1 MTKFLMATLAMIVSA
16 PLLAQSDVTR
26 YIVTFEEPG
35 LVKYDGGVQ
44 GIPEATRRQGSGK
57 LKVRSQAARDYI
69 AYLENVTRNRVAQA
83 EQALSRTVD
92 IKHVFKATQSG
103 FIARLSPSEAEQVA
117 QLDFVVE
124 VREEPRYQLLTDAGP
139 DWVNADNIW
148 NDVDIPFD
156 VIANEGEGQI
166 MGMIDS
172 GVNSDHPSFADI
184 SPADGFD
191 HTNPLGAGNFLGEC
205 DGGGFP
211 CNDKLI
217 GAWNFTD
224 GPEDSN
230 GHGSHTSSTAV
241 GNRINGPFT
250 VNSSGANF
258 DAPSVSGVAPHAN
271 LIAYDACDGGCFTSG
286 AIDQAIADGV
296 DIISYSIGPTDGRGT
311 NPWTDFT
318 SQQFLDAVSAGIF
331 VSAAAGNTGQ
341 GNDNAGADVVN
352 KGPWTM
358 TVANNT
364 HNRINSN
371 TVSITNPGSPPADV
385 VDLFGLVGTGPA
397 FTSDVMDEN
406 IVYAGD
412 VDPDNF
418 EGCTQW
424 TGTPFQGAVALISR
438 GSCTFEDKVNFADAA
453 GAVAVI
459 VFNNAGRLPIV
470 MGGLESTPI
479 PSVMIGQLD
488 GEAIVTFID
497 GAGSTP
503 TVFIDDQA
511 AYALNDDV
519 ADVLAASSLTGPN
532 LDFDITEPDLGAPG
546 SNIFAAVSDGA
557 NPPEF
562 DLLSGTSMATPHVA
576 GAAALLRNA
585 RPELSVMET
594 MSIMKMTARQGFD
607 SSGLEAANWDL
618 SGHGIL
624 DLREAANAVLVM
636 DESMANIAAANP
648 DAGGDPASLNL
659 PNVRSTACSPN
670 CSWTRTVRSTASD
683 NTAWT
688 ANGSGLASAGDQP
701 LGGANVSVS
710 PTNFELAEEGLL
722 FRDSMES
729 GSTGPVSDTQTLTI
743 EATGVSSGS
752 SMIFGQVDIQ
762 PLITRGGLLQFPT
775 QRITVAVSESVPPPP
790 PVR

>member
-1 MTKFLMATLAMIVSA
+1 MTRFLTTALALALSA
-16 PLLAQSDVTR
+16 PLLAQSDLTR
-26 YIVTFEEPG
+26 HIVTFEEPG
-35 LVKYDGGVQ
+35 LVEYDGGVQ
-44 GIPEATRRQGSGK
+44 GIPLVPRKAGSGK
-57 LKVRSQAARDYI
+57 LEVRSKPARDYT
-69 AYLENVTRNRVAQA
+69 AYLQDVTQDRVAQA
-83 EQALSRTVD
+83 EQALSRSLDV
-92 IKHVFKATQSG
+92 KYVFKATQSG
-103 FIARLSPSEAEQVA
+103 FIAMLSPGEVEQVEA
-117 QLDFVVE
+117 LDFVVD

-148 NDVDIPFD
+148 NDLDIPAD

-166 MGMIDS
+166 MGMIDT

-191 HTNPLGAGNFLGEC
+191 HTNPLGPGNFLGEC

-230 GHGSHTSSTAV
+230 GHGSHVSSTSV

-250 VNSSGANF
+250 VNSTGATFN
-258 DAPSVSGVAPHAN
+258 APSISGVAPHAN
-271 LIAYDACDGGCFTSG
+271 MIAYDACNNGCFTSA

-296 DIISYSIGPTDGRGT
+296 DVISYSIGPTDGRGT

-318 SQQFLDAVSAGIF
+318 GQQFFDAVSAGIF
-331 VSAAAGNTGQ
+331 VSAAAGNTGG
-341 GNDNAGADVVN
+341 GNANPGADVVN

-371 TVSITNPGSPPADV
+371 TVSATGPGSPPAEV
-385 VDLFGLVGTGPA
+385 MDLFGLVGTGPA
-397 FTSDVMDEN
+397 FTSDVTDED
-406 IVYAGD
+406 IIYAGD
-412 VDPDNF
+412 VDSANF
-418 EGCTQW
+418 EGCNQW
-424 TGTPFQGAVALISR
+424 SGTPFQGAVALISR
-438 GSCTFEDKVNFADAA
+438 GSCSFEDKVNFADAA

-459 VFNNAGRLPIV
+459 IFNNAGRLPIV
-470 MGGLESTPI
+470 MGGLETTQI

-503 TVFIDDQA
+503 TIFIDDQA
-511 AYALNDDV
+511 VYALNDDV
-519 ADVLAASSLTGPN
+519 ADVLAAGSLTGPN

-562 DLLSGTSMATPHVA
+562 DFLSGTSMATPHVA

-585 RPELSVMET
+585 RPDLSVLEI

-607 SSGLEAANWDL
+607 ATGLEAANWDL

-624 DLREAANAVLVM
+624 DLKEAANAVLVM
-636 DESMANIAAANP
+636 GESMANVAAADP

-659 PNVRSTACSPN
+659 PNVRRTSCSPS
-670 CSWTRTVRSTASD
+670 CSWTRTVRSTAD
-683 NTAWT
+683 GNTSWT
-688 ANGSGLASAGDQP
+688 TSGSALATAGEQP
-701 LGGANVSVS
+701 LGGATVSVS
-710 PTNFELAEEGLL
+710 PPSFALAREGML

-729 GSTGPVSDTQTLTI
+729 GSTGPVTDTQTLTI
-743 EATGVSSGS
+743 EATGVSSGD
-752 SMIFGQVDIQ
+752 SMVFGQVDIA
-762 PLITRGGLLQFPT
+762 PDISRGETQAPS
-775 QRITVAVSESVPPPP
+775 QRITVAVSESLPPPP